1 MKIKVVLLLH
11 LLGLDGL
18 LLGLFEKLAL
28 NLTKKL
34 LEWSQSIRNLLDEV
48 LAMNDEVAD
57 LTS

>member
-1 MKIKVVLLLH
+1 MKIKIVLLLH

-48 LAMNDEVAD
+48 LATNDEVCD

>member
-34 LEWSQSIRNLLDEV
+34 LKWSQSIRNLLDEV
-48 LAMNDEVAD
+48 LATNDEVAD

>member
-1 MKIKVVLLLH
+1 MKVKVVLLLH

-34 LEWSQSIRNLLDEV
+34 MSWSNSIHNLLNEV
-48 LAMNDEVAD
+48 LAINDEV
-57 LTS
+57 SN

>member
-1 MKIKVVLLLH
+1 MKVKVVLLLH

-34 LEWSQSIRNLLDEV
+34 TDWSKFILNLLNEV
-48 LAMNDEVAD
+48 LAINDEVS
-57 LTS
+57 T

>member
-34 LEWSQSIRNLLDEV
+34 LKWSQSIRNLLDEV
-48 LAMNDEVAD
+48 LTMNDEVAD

>member
-1 MKIKVVLLLH
+1 MKIKIVLLLH

-48 LAMNDEVAD
+48 LAINDEV
-57 LTS
+57 SS

>member
-34 LEWSQSIRNLLDEV
+34 LKWSQSIRNLLDEV